1 MKKPPRF
8 LSLLFLIGSG
18 GTASAQTAPKAPAHA
33 AAGAVHEDY
42 MTMKNGKMMMSM
54 GGKMMPMTKNMAM
67 SDGTMCMTDG
77 TCMAKDGTRTKMKE
91 GDHCMIKDGKMMVH
105 PGTSKRPVKSG
116 KMGDMK
122 M

>member
-1 MKKPPRF
+1 MKKLPLF
-8 LSLLFLIGSG
+8 LSLLLVVGIS
-18 GTASAQTAPKAPAHA
+18 GTAAAQTAPKAKAHA
-33 AAGAVHEDY
+33 AAGAGHEDY

-54 GGKMMPMTKNMAM
+54 GGKMMPMTKNMTM

-77 TCMAKDGTRTKMKE
+77 TCMAKDGTTTKMKE
-91 GDHCMIKDGKMMVH
+91 GDHCMIKNGKMMVH
-105 PGTSKRPVKSG
+105 PGVSKRPLKGG